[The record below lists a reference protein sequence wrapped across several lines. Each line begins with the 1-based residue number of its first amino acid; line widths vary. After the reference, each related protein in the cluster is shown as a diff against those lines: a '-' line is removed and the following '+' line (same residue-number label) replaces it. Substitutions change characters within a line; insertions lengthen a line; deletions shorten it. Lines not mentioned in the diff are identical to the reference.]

1 MTDEADRISRGTGM
15 LWLGAAAVAG
25 LGAWVIF
32 DAEPGINWLIWTL
45 AASAGLLMFVR
56 PSHRNAPTLLVTGLL
71 AVLIAGGAGVTAN
84 EFMYGMIFLSVMGFL
99 AMQMLLSAN
108 PEVRR
113 ITMFFAVLAPLVA
126 FLNAVLH
133 SLKRALNALRL
144 VRSTKAQAS
153 VRGVVITLPIVI
165 VFALL
170 LSVADPTFASW
181 REALADLVESW
192 DFLPRTIFFLVLL
205 TIVLGAWGYAA
216 GDLGDAT
223 PSPLVVAPN
232 PPRFLGSTERL
243 ILLGSVAGLFWLFL
257 AVQLSYLFGNLP
269 SVPGSGVTFA
279 DYAQRG
285 FGELTVVATLTLL
298 LIIAT
303 ERYGRT
309 NGRENLIRALT
320 YAVLIAVAFLVASA
334 FRRVVLYEG
343 AYGFTTARLYAQAFM
358 LVIATGLV
366 TLAIEISAELDPGRL
381 FRRIGVAAAVILL
394 GLIYWNHEAWI
405 AHRNI
410 DRFATT
416 GKLDTRYITRDLSVG
431 AVPAIVKRLP
441 SLPDSVRSDIQV
453 RMNAR
458 YTGRKQLLE
467 ERWYEWNLGRAQGR
481 DALIGLGVDLN
492 AVPPV
497 TR

>member
-1 MTDEADRISRGTGM
+1 MRHLIRFDCSPNLYLTLCCKVLDDLDKIDNIPVMTDGADRISRGTGI
-15 LWLGAAAVAG
+15 LWLGAATVAA

-32 DAEPGINWLIWTL
+32 DAEPGINWLIWTF

-71 AVLIAGGAGVTAN
+71 AVLIAGGAAVTAN
-84 EFMYGMIFLSVMGFL
+84 EFMYGMIFLSVMGCL
-99 AMQMLLSAN
+99 AMHMLLSAD
-108 PEVRR
+108 PDVRR
-113 ITMFFAVLAPLVA
+113 ITLFFAVLAPIVA

-133 SLKRALNALRL
+133 TLKRVLNALQL

-153 VRGVVITLPIVI
+153 VRGVVITLPIII

-192 DFLPRTIFFLVLL
+192 DFLPRTIFFLALL

-223 PSPLVVAPN
+223 PSPVIASN
-232 PPRFLGSTERL
+232 PPRVLGSTERL

-285 FGELTVVATLTLL
+285 FGELTIVATLTLL

-309 NGRENLIRALT
+309 NGRENLI
-320 YAVLIAVAFLVASA
+320 
-334 FRRVVLYEG
+334 
-343 AYGFTTARLYAQAFM
+343 
-358 LVIATGLV
+358 
-366 TLAIEISAELDPGRL
+366 
-381 FRRIGVAAAVILL
+381 
-394 GLIYWNHEAWI
+394 
-405 AHRNI
+405 
-410 DRFATT
+410 
-416 GKLDTRYITRDLSVG
+416 
-431 AVPAIVKRLP
+431 
-441 SLPDSVRSDIQV
+441 
-453 RMNAR
+453 
-458 YTGRKQLLE
+458 
-467 ERWYEWNLGRAQGR
+467 
-481 DALIGLGVDLN
+481 
-492 AVPPV
+492 
-497 TR
+497 